1 MTVFRYNESITERLS
16 RNMLSLSARQ
26 RLRRFFISPL
36 FLALLAIPAGFLVY
50 TAHNAYSAAK
60 DTHERR
66 MALEEELAEVEARNA
81 MLEANIARLNNPREI
96 EEELRKRYDVG
107 REGEEVV
114 VLVEEEEKPHD
125 TTPTD
130 QQGKSVRP
138 WWHMLHW

>member
-1 MTVFRYNESITERLS
+1 
-16 RNMLSLSARQ
+16 
-26 RLRRFFISPL
+26 
-36 FLALLAIPAGFLVY
+36 
-50 TAHNAYSAAK
+50 
-60 DTHERR
+60 

-130 QQGKSVRP
+130 QQEKSVRP